1 MRKFTSRNVNLID
14 YFYGQILF
22 FMSQKR
28 LYLLDAY
35 ALIFRGYFAFIKNPR
50 INSKGMDTSA
60 IMGFMNALMDVIKR
74 EKPDHLAVA
83 FDKGG
88 SDYRYEMYQ
97 EYKAHRDETPEAI
110 KIAVPYIQ
118 ELLKAMHIP
127 IIEVSGFEA
136 DDLIG
141 TLAKQAEKEDFKVFM
156 VTPDKDFAQL
166 VSENIFMYKPA
177 RMGNDIE
184 IWGIPEVLEKF
195 EIERPEQ
202 VIDFLGMMGD
212 AADNIPGLPGVG
224 EKTAKK
230 FLKEYGSM
238 ENLLANTHE
247 LKGAIKDKIEANAEL
262 GLLSKKLATILLDCP
277 VTFNAEDYELSK
289 PDVEKTDALFQEL
302 EFRQMKA
309 QFDKY
314 FGTGKEYD
322 EIDTNGNSTE
332 ASASQTT
339 LKKQIAKKSNE
350 DQFDLFG
357 FSDEESG
364 EVKTHSHYS
373 TLENTNHNYTIIQGE
388 LGTKLFLQNL
398 LNQTSVCF
406 DTETTGIDALNAELV
421 GMSFS
426 WQKGEAF
433 YVPFPE
439 NQEEAQVLVDKFK
452 PFFENEAIE
461 KIGQNIKYDLKIL
474 SHYGVQ
480 IKGKLFDTM
489 IAHYL
494 INPDMRH
501 NMDVLSET
509 YLKYSPKS
517 IEDLIGKKGKNQKSM
532 RDVALEDIKEY
543 AAEDADVTFQLKQN
557 FSPILDK
564 AETKKLFEEIEIP
577 LIPVLAAME
586 LEGINLDVPFLKEMS
601 VEMAKESSELE
612 QKIYETAGEKFNL
625 ASPKQLGD
633 VLFDKMKIGGAKQ
646 KKTKTGQYA
655 TGEEVL
661 SYLANEHQIVKD
673 ILEWRQMVK
682 LQSTYIDALPNQV
695 DKKTGRVHTDYM
707 QTVAATGRL
716 SSNNPNLQNIP
727 IRTER
732 GRLIRKAFIARDEN
746 YTLVSAD
753 YSQIELRII
762 AALSGEE
769 NMIKAFQN
777 NEDIHRSTAAKVF
790 NVPLEEVTK
799 EQRSN
804 AKTVNFGIIYGV
816 SAFGLSNQTSLSRKE
831 SAELIDAYYATYPK
845 LKSYMSNQ
853 VDFARENGYVQ
864 TVLGRRRYLKDINSA
879 NMMVKSGAER
889 NAVNAPIQGSAADI
903 IKIAM
908 INIHKKLT
916 SENWKSKMLLQ
927 VHDELVFDVHN
938 SELEKIKPMIK
949 HEMENAF
956 KMDVPL
962 DVEIGVGENWLEAH

>member
-1 MRKFTSRNVNLID
+1 
-14 YFYGQILF
+14 
-22 FMSQKR
+22 MSQKR

-88 SDYRYEMYQ
+88 SDYRFEMYQ

-127 IIEVSGFEA
+127 IIEKAGFEA

-184 IWGIPEVLEKF
+184 IWGIPEVLSKF

-230 FLKEYGSM
+230 FLAEYGSM
-238 ENLLANTHE
+238 ENLLANTHQ
-247 LKGAIKDKIEANAEL
+247 LKGAIKDKIEANKEL

-277 VTFNAEDYELSK
+277 VTFDETDFELSK

-302 EFRQMKA
+302 EFRQMKT

-314 FGTGKEYD
+314 FGTGNDYD
-322 EIDTNGNSTE
+322 EIETNGNGNE
-332 ASASQTT
+332 KIV
-339 LKKQIAKKSNE
+339 KKAPVKKSNE
-350 DQFDLFG
+350 EQFDLFG
-357 FSDEESG
+357 FTDEES
-364 EVKTHSHYS
+364 EDAKSNSFYA
-373 TLENTNHNYTIIQGE
+373 TLETTEHFYQIIQGD
-388 LGTKLFLQNL
+388 LPVKLLLQNL
-398 LNQTSVCF
+398 MNQTSVCF

-426 WQKGEAF
+426 YEKGKAF

-439 NQEEAQVLVDKFK
+439 NKEEALVLADKFK
-452 PFFENEAIE
+452 PFFQSESIE

-474 SHYGVQ
+474 SHYG
-480 IKGKLFDTM
+480 ISIRGKLFDTM

-509 YLKYSPKS
+509 YLKYTPKS
-517 IEDLIGKKGKNQKSM
+517 IEDLIGKKGKGQKSM
-532 RDVALEDIKEY
+532 RDISLEEIKEY
-543 AAEDADVTFQLKQN
+543 AAEDADITFQLKQN

-564 AETKKLFEEIEIP
+564 AETKNLFDEIEIP

-586 LEGINLDVPFLKEMS
+586 LEGINLDVPFLKSMS
-601 VEMAKESSELE
+601 VEMAAESNALE

-633 VLFDKMKIGGAKQ
+633 VLFDKMKIGGTKQ

-655 TGEEVL
+655 TGEEIL
-661 SYLANEHQIVKD
+661 SYLANDNPIVKD
-673 ILEWRQMVK
+673 ILDWRQMVK

-695 DKKTGRVHTDYM
+695 DKKTSRVHTDYM

-769 NMIKAFQN
+769 NMIKAFQD

-790 NVPLEEVTK
+790 NIPLEEVSK

-831 SAELIDAYYATYPK
+831 SAELIDAYYASYPK
-845 LKSYMSNQ
+845 LKSYMQNQ

-879 NMMVKSGAER
+879 NQMVRSGAER
-889 NAVNAPIQGSAADI
+889 NSVNAPIQGSAADI

-908 INIHKKLT
+908 INIYNKLI

-938 SELEKIKPMIK
+938 SELEKIQPMIK
-949 HEMENAF
+949 YEMENAF
-956 KMDVPL
+956 KLDVPL
-962 DVEIGVGENWLEAH
+962 VVEIGLGKNWLEAH

>member
-1 MRKFTSRNVNLID
+1 
-14 YFYGQILF
+14 
-22 FMSQKR
+22 MSQKR

-127 IIEVSGFEA
+127 IMEKAGFEA

-141 TLAKQAEKEDFKVFM
+141 TLAKQAEKEGFKVYM

-277 VTFNAEDYELSK
+277 VEFNAEDFELSK
-289 PDVEKTDALFQEL
+289 PDVEKTDALFNEL

-322 EIDTNGNSTE
+322 EIDTNGNSSE
-332 ASASQTT
+332 ASSSQTT
-339 LKKQIAKKSNE
+339 LKKQITKKSNE

-364 EVKTHSHYS
+364 EVKTNSFYA
-373 TLENTNHNYTIIQGE
+373 TLETTNHNYTLIQGD

-452 PFFENEAIE
+452 PFFENENIE

-474 SHYGVQ
+474 SNYGVQ

-532 RDVALEDIKEY
+532 RDVSLEEIKEY

-564 AETKKLFEEIEIP
+564 AETKKLFDEIEIP

-962 DVEIGVGENWLEAH
+962 DVEIGVGKNWLEAH

>member
-1 MRKFTSRNVNLID
+1 
-14 YFYGQILF
+14 
-22 FMSQKR
+22 MSTQKR
-28 LYLLDAY
+28 LFLLDAY
-35 ALIFRGYFAFIKNPR
+35 ALIFRGYYAFIKNPR

-60 IMGFMNALMDVIKR
+60 IMGFMNSLMDVIRR

-127 IIEVSGFEA
+127 IIEKAGFEA

-141 TLAKQAEKEDFKVFM
+141 TLAKQAEKEGYQVFM

-184 IWGIPEVLEKF
+184 IWGIPEVLAKF

-230 FLKEYGSM
+230 FLAEYGTL
-238 ENLLANTHE
+238 ENLLANTHQ
-247 LKGAIKDKIEANAEL
+247 LKGAMKTKIEANKEL
-262 GLLSKKLATILLDCP
+262 GILSKKLATILLDCP
-277 VTFNAEDYELSK
+277 VTFDAEDYELSK

-302 EFRQMKA
+302 EFRQMKT
-309 QFDKY
+309 QFDKL

-322 EIDTNGNSTE
+322 EIDGDGNETNPV
-332 ASASQTT
+332 ASKKTAS
-339 LKKQIAKKSNE
+339 KKTAENQM
-350 DQFDLFG
+350 DLFG
-357 FSDEESG
+357 FSDDENSNENG
-364 EVKTHSHYS
+364 LNKFYQ
-373 TLENTNHNYTIIQGE
+373 TLEDTPHFYQIIQGDFPV
-388 LGTKLFLQNL
+388 KLLLQNL
-398 LNQTSVCF
+398 LQQTSVCF

-421 GMSFS
+421 GLSFS
-426 WQKGEAF
+426 WEKGKGF

-439 NQEEAQVLVDKFK
+439 NQEEAQELIEKFS
-452 PFFENEAIE
+452 PFFENETIE
-461 KIGQNIKYDLKIL
+461 KIGQNMKYDLKIL
-474 SHYGVQ
+474 SNYNIQV
-480 IKGKLFDTM
+480 KGKLFDTM

-501 NMDVLSET
+501 NMDILSET

-517 IEDLIGKKGKNQKSM
+517 IETLIGKKGKNQLSM
-532 RDVALEDIKEY
+532 RQVELEAIKEY
-543 AAEDADVTFQLKQN
+543 ATEDADITLQLKEHFQ
-557 FSPILDK
+557 PILEK
-564 AETKKLFEEIEIP
+564 VGTKKLFDDIEIP
-577 LIPVLAAME
+577 LVQVLADME
-586 LEGINLDVPFLKEMS
+586 KEGINLDVDFLKKMS
-601 VEMAKESSELE
+601 IDMQKEIDAFE
-612 QKIYETAGEKFNL
+612 QQIYETAGEKFNL

-633 VLFDKMKIGGAKQ
+633 ILFDKLKIGGTKQ

-661 SYLANEHQIVKD
+661 SYLANEHQIVRD

-732 GRLIRKAFIARDEN
+732 GRQIRKAFIARDEN
-746 YTLVSAD
+746 YTLLSAD

-762 AALSGEE
+762 AALCGEE

-777 NEDIHRSTAAKVF
+777 KEDIHKSTAAKVF

-799 EQRSN
+799 EQRSH

-816 SAFGLSNQTSLSRKE
+816 SAFGLSNQTNLSRKE
-831 SAELIDAYYATYPK
+831 SADLIEAYYKTYPR
-845 LKSYMSNQ
+845 LKSFIQEQ
-853 VDFARENGYVQ
+853 VDFARENGYVE
-864 TVLGRRRYLKDINSA
+864 TISGRRRYLKDINSA
-879 NMMVKSGAER
+879 NAIVRGGAER

-916 SENWKSKMLLQ
+916 DENWQSKMLLQ
-927 VHDELVFDVHN
+927 VHDELVFDVHH
-938 SELEKIKPMIK
+938 SELEKIEPMIK

-956 KMDVPL
+956 KMAVPL
-962 DVEIGVGENWLEAH
+962 DVEIGLGKNWLEAH

>member
-1 MRKFTSRNVNLID
+1 
-14 YFYGQILF
+14 
-22 FMSQKR
+22 MSAQKR
-28 LYLLDAY
+28 LFLLDAY
-35 ALIFRGYFAFIKNPR
+35 ALIFRGYYAFIKNPR

-60 IMGFMNALMDVIKR
+60 IMGFMNSLMDVIKR

-88 SDYRYEMYQ
+88 SDYRYEMYK

-127 IIEVSGFEA
+127 IMEKAGFEA

-141 TLAKQAEKEDFKVFM
+141 TLAKQAEKEGYQVFM

-184 IWGIPEVLEKF
+184 IWGIPEVLARF

-212 AADNIPGLPGVG
+212 SADNIPGFPGVG
-224 EKTAKK
+224 EVTAKK
-230 FLKEYGSM
+230 LLKEFGSI
-238 ENLLANTHE
+238 ENLLENTDK
-247 LKGAIKDKIEANAEL
+247 LKGALKDKIENNKEL
-262 GLLSKKLATILLDCP
+262 GILSKKLARILLDCP
-277 VTFNAEDYELSK
+277 VTFDATDFELSK

-309 QFDKY
+309 QFDKL

-322 EIDTNGNSTE
+322 EIDSNGNGNLNSNDKI
-332 ASASQTT
+332 Q
-339 LKKQIAKKSNE
+339 KKPVKKTNE
-350 DQFDLFG
+350 EQFDLFG
-357 FSDEESG
+357 FSDDEND
-364 EVKTHSHYS
+364 EVKPHSYYA
-373 TLENTNHNYTIIQGE
+373 TLETTNHNYQIIQGD
-388 LGTKLFLQNL
+388 LGLKLFLQNL
-398 LNQTSVCF
+398 NNQTSACF
-406 DTETTGIDALNAELV
+406 DTETTGIDSLNAELV
-421 GMSFS
+421 GMSFA
-426 WQKGEAF
+426 WEKGKAF

-439 NQEEAQVLVDKFK
+439 NQEEAKTLADKFK
-452 PFFENEAIE
+452 PFFENETIE
-461 KIGQNIKYDLKIL
+461 KVGQNIKYDLKIL
-474 SHYGVQ
+474 ANYGIVV
-480 IKGKLFDTM
+480 KGKLFDTM

-509 YLKYSPKS
+509 YLKYAPKS
-517 IEDLIGKKGKNQKSM
+517 IETLIGKKGKNQLSM
-532 RDVALEDIKEY
+532 RDVNLEDIKEY
-543 AAEDADVTFQLKQN
+543 AAEDADITLQLKDV

-577 LIPVLAAME
+577 LLPVLAAME
-586 LEGINLDVPFLKEMS
+586 MEGINLDADFLKSMS
-601 VEMAKESSELE
+601 VDMQKEIADFE

-625 ASPKQLGD
+625 ASPKQLGEI
-633 VLFDKMKIGGAKQ
+633 LFDKLKIGGAKQ

-673 ILEWRQMVK
+673 ILDWRQMVK
-682 LQSTYIDALPNQV
+682 LQNTYIDALPNQV

-746 YTLVSAD
+746 YTLISAD

-777 NEDIHRSTAAKVF
+777 HEDIHRSTAAKVF
-790 NVPLEEVTK
+790 NVPLEQVTK

-816 SAFGLSNQTSLSRKE
+816 SAFGLSNQTSLSRSE
-831 SAELIDAYYATYPK
+831 SAALIDAYYKTYPR
-845 LKSYMSNQ
+845 LKSYIQ
-853 VDFARENGYVQ
+853 EQIDFARNQGYVQ

-879 NMMVKSGAER
+879 NAVVRSAAER

-908 INIHKKLT
+908 INIYKKLT

-938 SELEKIKPMIK
+938 SELEKIQPMIK
-949 HEMENAF
+949 YEMENAF
-956 KMDVPL
+956 KLSVPFE
-962 DVEIGVGENWLEAH
+962 VEIGSGRNWLEAH

>member
-1 MRKFTSRNVNLID
+1 
-14 YFYGQILF
+14 
-22 FMSQKR
+22 MSAQKR
-28 LYLLDAY
+28 LFLLDAY
-35 ALIFRGYFAFIKNPR
+35 ALIFRGYYAFIKNPR
-50 INSKGMDTSA
+50 INSKGLDTSA
-60 IMGFMNALMDVIKR
+60 IMGFMNSLMDVIKR

-88 SDYRYEMYQ
+88 SDLRNDIFP
-97 EYKAHRDETPEAI
+97 EYKANRDATPDAI

-127 IIEVSGFEA
+127 IIEVKGFEA

-141 TLAKQAEKEDFKVFM
+141 TIAKQAEKQNFKVFM

-177 RMGNDIE
+177 RMGNGIE

-212 AADNIPGLPGVG
+212 TADNIPGLPGVG
-224 EKTAKK
+224 EVTAKK
-230 FLKEYGSM
+230 FLKEFGTM
-238 ENLLANTHE
+238 ENLLANTDK
-247 LKGAIKDKIEANAEL
+247 LSGKMKDNIEANKEK
-262 GLLSKKLATILLDCP
+262 GILSKKLATILLDCP
-277 VTFNAEDYELSK
+277 VVFDENDYELST
-289 PDVEKTDALFQEL
+289 PDVAKTDALFNEL
-302 EFRQMKA
+302 EFRRMA
-309 QFDKY
+309 EQFDAIFKK
-314 FGTGKEYD
+314 GGAPAQISPVD
-322 EIDTNGNSTE
+322 E
-332 ASASQTT
+332 AK
-339 LKKQIAKKSNE
+339 LYKKPQPKND

-357 FSDEESG
+357 ITLHDATSDETRHQYYNS
-364 EVKTHSHYS
+364 
-373 TLENTNHNYTIIQGE
+373 LENTEHFYQTIQGD
-388 LGTKLFLQNL
+388 LAVKLLLQNL
-398 LNQTSVCF
+398 QNQTSVCF
-406 DTETTGIDALNAELV
+406 DTETTNIDALHAELV
-421 GMSFS
+421 GIAFS
-426 WQKGEAF
+426 YEKGKGF

-439 NQEEAQVLVDKFK
+439 NKEEATVLIEKFR

-461 KIGQNIKYDLKIL
+461 KIGQNLKYDLKVL
-474 SHYGVQ
+474 SNYSIQV
-480 IKGKLFDTM
+480 KGKLFDTM

-501 NMDVLSET
+501 NMDILSET

-517 IEDLIGKKGKNQKSM
+517 IEDLIGKKGKNQLSM
-532 RDVALEDIKEY
+532 RDVPLEDIKEY
-543 AAEDADVTFQLKQN
+543 AAEDADVTFQLKEN
-557 FSPILDK
+557 FTLQLDNTG
-564 AETKKLFEEIEIP
+564 TKKLFDEIEIP
-577 LIPVLAAME
+577 LVKVLAAME
-586 LEGINLDVPFLKEMS
+586 KEGIRVDVDFLKS
-601 VEMAKESSELE
+601 LSHDLGNDIQKLE
-612 QKIYETAGEKFNL
+612 TTIYEIAGEKFNL

-633 VLFDKMKIGGAKQ
+633 ILFDKLKIGGAKQ

-655 TGEEVL
+655 TGEEIL
-661 SYLANEHQIVKD
+661 NYLVKEHEIVKA
-673 ILEWRQMVK
+673 ILDWRQLVK
-682 LQSTYIDALPNQV
+682 LQNTYVDALPNQV
-695 DKKTGRVHTDYM
+695 DSTTNRIHTDYM

-732 GRLIRKAFIARDEN
+732 GRQIRKAFVARDEN

-769 NMIKAFQN
+769 NMIQSFQK
-777 NEDIHRSTAAKVF
+777 NEDIHKATASKVF
-790 NVPLEEVTK
+790 NIPLEEVTR
-799 EQRSN
+799 EQRSH

-816 SAFGLSNQTSLSRKE
+816 SAFGLSNQTSLSRAE
-831 SAELIDAYYATYPK
+831 SAALIEAYYQTYPS
-845 LKSYMSNQ
+845 LKSYINNQ
-853 VDFARENGYVQ
+853 IQFARENGYVQ
-864 TVLGRRRYLKDINSA
+864 TILGRRRYLKDINSQNA
-879 NMMVKSGAER
+879 IVRGGAER

-908 INIHKKLT
+908 INIHEKLT

-927 VHDELVFDVHN
+927 VHDELVFDVHH

-956 KMDVPL
+956 TLNVPL
-962 DVEIGVGENWLEAH
+962 IVEIGEGIDWLAAH